1 MKISIL
7 QKLVLLSSAVLVTIV
22 VIGYTAYWSKQKL
35 RDSEKW
41 VEQTERIILQTSNIL
56 SLGKDIES
64 AARGFALTNDSSYLE
79 PLFVAE
85 KIIFQQIEELRQLS
99 GDNSIQ
105 LQRIDSM
112 SFFFQKRLEFS
123 LQLVDI
129 RRKYGFG
136 AVLDHLF
143 VNPGREYSVLMREIT
158 FKIQQ
163 EETMLL
169 NQRKQANDQIAST
182 YDAVAIFMF
191 ALMSAFTFLL
201 IIATGKNL
209 VKDKEKERK
218 AAELVIANKVLAFEN
233 EEKEKRAAELIIA
246 NKSLAF
252 ESEEK
257 EKRAEELIIANKSLA
272 FENDEKEKRAEELI
286 IANKS
291 LAFES
296 EEKEK
301 RAEELI
307 IANKSLA
314 FENDEKEKRAE
325 ELIIANKALAFE
337 SEEKE
342 KRAEE
347 LIIANK
353 SLAFENEEKEKRADE
368 LIIANKALAF
378 ESEEKE
384 KRAEELIVANKEL
397 VVQFKLKEKKAAE
410 LILAKEKAEE
420 SDNLK
425 TAFLQNMSHEI
436 RTPLNGI
443 IGFSELLSYDGNS
456 KEEIREYT
464 NSITVSGNRLIE
476 IVNNVLE
483 ISKIQ
488 TGQITITNKNIVVKD
503 IFNDLSHFFLPMART
518 KKLLLSFHDLPHSSL
533 ARVIFSDE
541 TKLHQILTNLI
552 NNALK
557 FTKAG
562 SVDVG
567 IKEKDECF
575 QFYVKDTGIGIP
587 EELQEKIFLRFI
599 QVEKSMSR
607 NYEGAG
613 LGLAISSELVE
624 MLGGRIW
631 VESKAGKGTTFFF
644 TLPKISVSQELPE
657 ALKQASKTQVNRQG
671 KVLVAEDDW
680 ISYQYLNSFFTKA
693 GIGIIHAENGK
704 EAVEFAGADME
715 IKLVLM
721 DIRMPV
727 MNGMEAG
734 KLIKEMRPVLP
745 IIAQTAYAFSE
756 EKANILSIGFD
767 EYFSKPLKIDVL
779 NKLINKYLKTTVNTN

>member
-1 MKISIL
+1 M
-7 QKLVLLSSAVLVTIV
+7 
-22 VIGYTAYWSKQKL
+22 
-35 RDSEKW
+35 
-41 VEQTERIILQTSNIL
+41 
-56 SLGKDIES
+56 
-64 AARGFALTNDSSYLE
+64 
-79 PLFVAE
+79 
-85 KIIFQQIEELRQLS
+85 
-99 GDNSIQ
+99 
-105 LQRIDSM
+105 
-112 SFFFQKRLEFS
+112 
-123 LQLVDI
+123 
-129 RRKYGFG
+129 
-136 AVLDHLF
+136 
-143 VNPGREYSVLMREIT
+143 
-158 FKIQQ
+158 
-163 EETMLL
+163 
-169 NQRKQANDQIAST
+169 
-182 YDAVAIFMF
+182 
-191 ALMSAFTFLL
+191 
-201 IIATGKNL
+201 
-209 VKDKEKERK
+209 
-218 AAELVIANKVLAFEN
+218 
-233 EEKEKRAAELIIA
+233 
-246 NKSLAF
+246 
-252 ESEEK
+252 
-257 EKRAEELIIANKSLA
+257 RAEELIIS
-272 FENDEKEKRAEELI
+272 
-286 IANKS
+286 
-291 LAFES
+291 
-296 EEKEK
+296 
-301 RAEELI
+301 
-307 IANKSLA
+307 
-314 FENDEKEKRAE
+314 
-325 ELIIANKALAFE
+325 NKALAFE

-384 KRAEELIVANKEL
+384 KRTEELIVANKEL

-613 LGLAISSELVE
+613 LCLAI
-624 MLGGRIW
+624 
-631 VESKAGKGTTFFF
+631 
-644 TLPKISVSQELPE
+644 
-657 ALKQASKTQVNRQG
+657 
-671 KVLVAEDDW
+671 
-680 ISYQYLNSFFTKA
+680 
-693 GIGIIHAENGK
+693 
-704 EAVEFAGADME
+704 
-715 IKLVLM
+715 
-721 DIRMPV
+721 
-727 MNGMEAG
+727 
-734 KLIKEMRPVLP
+734 
-745 IIAQTAYAFSE
+745 
-756 EKANILSIGFD
+756 
-767 EYFSKPLKIDVL
+767 
-779 NKLINKYLKTTVNTN
+779 